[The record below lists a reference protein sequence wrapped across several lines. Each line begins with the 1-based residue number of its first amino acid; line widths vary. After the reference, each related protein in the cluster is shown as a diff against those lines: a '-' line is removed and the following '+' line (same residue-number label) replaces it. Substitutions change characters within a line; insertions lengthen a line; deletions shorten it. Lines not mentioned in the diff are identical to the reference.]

1 MKKSDFTIKVADLLK
16 ETGKQ
21 DTTDFS
27 ELYTD
32 KIPWLTKEWV
42 SWSIGLESIN
52 DTTLDATITNLEC
65 QISDICD
72 HCGKEYLRQTRCDVY
87 ENKFSSDKSQFQD
100 DPEEEI
106 FPINENQIIDIE
118 DMIVQAIGLQE
129 PLTKVCYDC
138 LNKVDSEDDE
148 EGLDYFETSL
158 GNINFS

>member
-27 ELYTD
+27 ELYTS
-32 KIPWLTKEWV
+32 KIAGLNKEWV
-42 SWSIGLESIN
+42 SGTISLESIN
-52 DTTLDATITNLEC
+52 ENTIDATITNLEC

-72 HCGKEYLRQTRCDVY
+72 HCGKEYVRQTRCDIY
-87 ENKFSSDKSQFQD
+87 ENKFSSDKSQFED
-100 DPEEEI
+100 DTEEEI

-129 PLTKVCYDC
+129 PLTKLCYDC
-138 LNKVDSEDDE
+138 LNKIDTDDE
-148 EGLDYFETSL
+148 EDSLDYFETSV
-158 GNINFS
+158 GNIKFS